1 MPIPFR
7 FRPATQAD
15 WPAVSQ
21 LLASSQL
28 PLDGAY
34 EHLDTFELAFKN
46 DVLVGVAGLEI
57 YGKAALLRSI
67 AVLETE
73 RGHGLG
79 QQLTERAIKQAQAL
93 GLHQL
98 VLLTETAKAFFPR
111 FSFQPIARADA
122 PQSVQA
128 SVEFQGACPD
138 SATVMQLHLAPLSL
152 PA

>member
-1 MPIPFR
+1 MPISFR
-7 FRPATQAD
+7 FRPATQSD

-28 PLDGAY
+28 PLDGAHD
-34 EHLDTFELAFKN
+34 HLDTFELAFK
-46 DVLVGVAGLEI
+46 DDGLVGVAGLEI
-57 YGKAALLRSI
+57 YGKVALLRSI
-67 AVLETE
+67 AVLEAE

-79 QQLTERAIKQAQAL
+79 QQLTEHAIKQAQTL

-98 VLLTETAKAFFPR
+98 VLLTETAQAFFPR
-111 FSFQPIARADA
+111 FGFQPIARADA

-138 SATVMQLHLAPLSL
+138 SATVMQLHLPRLTL